1 MRPETVLT
9 GGLVVL
15 AALAVASAVLPR
27 TRAVQGRLWLATVAR
42 LVLAGYLGVAGVL
55 KLPHPAESVRAVR
68 AYQILPESVVPTI
81 GYVLPLLEV
90 AIAVLLLLGLGT
102 RVAALFSVLLM
113 TAFVIGIASVSAR
126 GINID
131 CGCFGGGG
139 GVGAGETHYTQE
151 IIRDACLLLLGLLL
165 VWRPASRLSL
175 DPSDHTIDGQDE
187 LDELDDTALAH
198 ASDSDAPSS
207 PSAVGTDAGHRTST
221 QENPS

>member
-1 MRPETVLT
+1 MRPETLLT

-15 AALAVASAVLPR
+15 AAVAVASAVLPR
-27 TRAVQGRLWLATVAR
+27 TRASQGRLWFATVAR
-42 LVLAGYLGVAGVL
+42 LVLAGYLGIAGLV

-68 AYQILPESVVPTI
+68 AYRILPESVVPTV

-90 AIAVLLLLGLGT
+90 AIAVLLILGLGT
-102 RVAALFSVLLM
+102 RIAGLLSTLLM

-139 GVGAGETHYTQE
+139 DVAAGDTHYTQE
-151 IIRDACLLLLGLLL
+151 IVRDVCLLLLGLLL

-175 DPSDHTIDGQDE
+175 DPSGHRIDEHDK
-187 LDELDDTALAH
+187 LDSLHSD
-198 ASDSDAPSS
+198 ASDSDAHSS
-207 PSAVGTDAGHRTST
+207 PSAVGTDAGRRTST